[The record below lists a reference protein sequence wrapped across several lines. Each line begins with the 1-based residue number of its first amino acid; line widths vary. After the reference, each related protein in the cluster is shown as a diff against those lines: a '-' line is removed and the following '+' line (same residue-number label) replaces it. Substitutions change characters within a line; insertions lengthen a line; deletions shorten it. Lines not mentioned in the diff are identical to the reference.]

1 MSGPFD
7 ELAIPASGM
16 TTYKTWID
24 AISDNI
30 ANMNTA
36 RPTSEPAFQE
46 RYVVA
51 KSSAVGADGIGTGV
65 QVAGV
70 AYGDPQGRLVY
81 EPQNPLAGA
90 DGYVRYPDIDL
101 SSQMSNLLVAQRA
114 YQLNISVLD
123 RARDAYQQ
131 ALSIG
136 KP

>member
-7 ELAIPASGM
+7 QLAIPASGM

-30 ANMNTA
+30 ANINVA
-36 RPTSEPAFQE
+36 RPMTEGAFQE
-46 RYVVA
+46 RYIVA
-51 KSSAVGADGIGTGV
+51 QSAEYGDGVGTGV
-65 QVAGV
+65 KVAGV
-70 AYGDPQGRLVY
+70 AYGDPKGRLAY
-81 EPQNPLAGA
+81 EPQNPLAGP

-114 YQLNISVLD
+114 YQLNISVLE

-131 ALSIG
+131 ALQIG
-136 KP
+136 K

>member
-7 ELAIPASGM
+7 QLSIPASGM

-30 ANMNTA
+30 ANISTA
-36 RPTSEPAFQE
+36 RPMNEPAFQE

-51 KSSAVGADGIGTGV
+51 QSKDYGSETGTGV
-65 QVAGV
+65 EVAGV
-70 AYGDPQGRLVY
+70 AYGDPKGRVVY
-81 EPQNPLAGA
+81 EPKNPLAGP

-101 SSQMSNLLVAQRA
+101 GSQMADLLVAQRA